1 MTLSELQEAWA
12 KDAIIDQTNL
22 GHAAARVPVLHAKY
36 ITHLSNYRLQLRK
49 AEVSYHKLRNL
60 KSRYFRGELSKEEL
74 AALGWPQYLRTRPL
88 KTELEDLIQADDEIV
103 DASDK
108 VEYIRTVLVFLEGVV
123 RSINS
128 RTWDIKSAIEWE
140 KFRNG
145 EF

>member
-12 KDAIIDQTNL
+12 KDAIIDQLDL
-22 GHAAARVPVLHAKY
+22 GRSAARVPVLHSKY
-36 ITHLSNYRLQLRK
+36 ITHLSNYKLQQRK
-49 AEVSYHKLRNL
+49 AEVSYHQLRHL
-60 KSRYFRGELSKEEL
+60 KTRYYRGELSKEEL
-74 AALGWPQYLRTRPL
+74 TSLGWSQYLYKRPL
-88 KTELEDLIQADDEIV
+88 KAELDELLEADTDLS
-103 DASDK
+103 ASLDK
-108 VEYIRTVLVFLEGVV
+108 VEYVRIVVNFLEGVI